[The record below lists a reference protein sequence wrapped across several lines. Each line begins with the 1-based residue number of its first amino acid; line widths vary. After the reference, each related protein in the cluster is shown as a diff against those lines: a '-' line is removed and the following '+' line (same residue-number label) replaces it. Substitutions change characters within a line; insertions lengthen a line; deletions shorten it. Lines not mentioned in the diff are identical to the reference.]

1 MTLRFSKEGYI
12 IMERNSISIFVSI
25 WKLLFP
31 LQVSE
36 TLIFIFG
43 HCQGSFPLP
52 QWSLPMTWA
61 YGLLLNMR
69 ILFLCVPYIPLRH
82 HKMYHWGLGTAYVLI
97 ILFSFPFIPEADFH
111 CKPQKSRLYYAFF
124 PSTDIFI
131 SSLSSRKY
139 FSVKKIQLFPVHFFQ
154 LIAIPWHQLQVT
166 ASQLNQSSTVSKITA
181 TPFLSNQ
188 RGCMWRSKDEADT
201 SLTGQQGICL

>member
-82 HKMYHWGLGTAYVLI
+82 HKMYHWELGTAYVLI

-139 FSVKKIQLFPVHFFQ
+139 FSVKKFNFSQCIFSSWLLF
-154 LIAIPWHQLQVT
+154 LGT
-166 ASQLNQSSTVSKITA
+166 NYK
-181 TPFLSNQ
+181 
-188 RGCMWRSKDEADT
+188 
-201 SLTGQQGICL
+201 